1 VNVYYS
7 VKHDPLFILS
17 LQRRKKIFG
26 KFSGIVYLCPMR
38 KMVYKFLDEYL
49 GDEVTCIKRTSTSR
63 YNYYNI
69 FSKKN
74 KSLILFFFAVRHKD
88 GAIIIFRGDELNNTV
103 NNTVSSFFDLDPK
116 SGMSIIR
123 DWFADKHDINKVKDL
138 MKFVK

>member
-1 VNVYYS
+1 MT
-7 VKHDPLFILS
+7 PLFILS
-17 LQRRKKIFG
+17 PQRRKKIFG

-49 GDEVTCIKRTSTSR
+49 GDEVTCIKRSSTSR

-74 KSLILFFFAVRHKD
+74 KSLILSFEVHHKEGD
-88 GAIIIFRGDELNNTV
+88 IVIFGGERLT
-103 NNTVSSFFDLDPK
+103 NTVSSFFNLDPK
-116 SGMSIIR
+116 SGMSLIR
-123 DWFADKHDINKVKDL
+123 DWFGDKHDMNKVKDL

>member
-1 VNVYYS
+1 
-7 VKHDPLFILS
+7 
-17 LQRRKKIFG
+17 
-26 KFSGIVYLCPMR
+26 MR

-49 GDEVTCIKRTSTSR
+49 GDEVTCIKRSSTSR

-88 GAIIIFRGDELNNTV
+88 GDIVIFRSDELND
-103 NNTVSSFFDLDPK
+103 TVSSFFDLDPE
-116 SGMSIIR
+116 SIMSIIR
-123 DWFADKHDINKVKDL
+123 DWFGDKHDINKVNDL